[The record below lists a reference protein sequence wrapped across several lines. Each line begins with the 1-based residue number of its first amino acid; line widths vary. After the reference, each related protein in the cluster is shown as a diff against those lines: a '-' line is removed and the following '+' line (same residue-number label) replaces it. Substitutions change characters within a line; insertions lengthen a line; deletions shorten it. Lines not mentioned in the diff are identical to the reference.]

1 MKAYAVKPRVLA
13 DDLQILSQGD
23 NHLETIEFAF
33 TKTHKH
39 IEDIG
44 GRLGPKKSITFASTE
59 SSRAWLR
66 SHRWRRVGHTI
77 QVITDGRDLGAH
89 MSAAANRIQGTTL
102 TRRMEATALEVD
114 SLNKVR
120 APYEK
125 RQRSFEVPNYQKHS
139 TGAR

>member
-1 MKAYAVKPRVLA
+1 MGARLA
-13 DDLQILSQGD
+13 
-23 NHLETIEFAF
+23 
-33 TKTHKH
+33 
-39 IEDIG
+39 
-44 GRLGPKKSITFASTE
+44 PKKSITFVSDE
-59 SSRAWLR
+59 SSRMWLR

-89 MSAAANRIQGTTL
+89 MNAAANRIQGATL

-125 RQRSFEVPNYQKHS
+125 
-139 TGAR
+139 